1 MSYITSTLML
11 LEDAGL
17 MLNRPGV
24 TKVTLCENG
33 QRQEEVFI
41 KMMSGRR
48 VSIENNPI
56 AKFLLIFSMFDFY
69 IDSNHPKLAGK
80 SYYYKYKKSQKKNDF
95 DIILWELF
103 RIAKI
108 IRNTLIHEPDK
119 FEIKEIIDIEY
130 LFKDTKFSLKIPL
143 TTLSDLCTLIVMF
156 IERKNNNTEYFLGIA
171 RYIYNNIIISSIQ
184 NFRDEFGETLKK
196 PKGSFML
203 IPYHR
208 YLAYKAKSKLEEE
221 CLTITESHLILDYIN
236 KSQSYDF
243 CVTVDDVEYKIPLEA
258 LDESFSIHMKE
269 LSKWRI

>member
-33 QRQEEVFI
+33 QRQEEVFF

-80 SYYYKYKKSQKKNDF
+80 SYYYKYKKSPKKNDF

-108 IRNTLIHEPDK
+108 IRNTLI
-119 FEIKEIIDIEY
+119 
-130 LFKDTKFSLKIPL
+130 
-143 TTLSDLCTLIVMF
+143 
-156 IERKNNNTEYFLGIA
+156 
-171 RYIYNNIIISSIQ
+171 
-184 NFRDEFGETLKK
+184 
-196 PKGSFML
+196 
-203 IPYHR
+203 
-208 YLAYKAKSKLEEE
+208 
-221 CLTITESHLILDYIN
+221 
-236 KSQSYDF
+236 
-243 CVTVDDVEYKIPLEA
+243 
-258 LDESFSIHMKE
+258 
-269 LSKWRI
+269 